1 MHPVVTP
8 SGRAVLAWSAQFR
21 SEGGDSGPVRFQAAT
36 RAAGA
41 RRFARARLLETIPA
55 RAYDGLGRALDAVAD
70 SAGVVTI
77 AWRGAAGVRA
87 SRGGAPAQTLSAP
100 GTTAVLSDLAAG
112 PDGRLVA
119 VWDGGVDDAA
129 SVVRAAVAGGVGQPF
144 GPRGGRLGAG
154 RAVRARR
161 VLRRP
166 ARRDRVGPLRRPLA
180 GAGLRQ
186 IDRIG
191 GRRRQ
196 ERDRDPHGHG
206 RGRLVE
212 VPRAPDQEA
221 EDHQGDERRG
231 RREVDDVLVH
241 GRESR
246 LVAVSAAPPE
256 SAEQV
261 AAGLREAGYLPG
273 ESTALVSYLAAR
285 LGKPVLVEGPAG
297 VGKTELAKAL
307 ARYLGRSLVRL
318 QCYEGLDE
326 AKALYE
332 WNYRKQLLRIQAE
345 SSDAAGWDSVQ
356 DDIFGPEFLL
366 ARPLMQAIASEEPVV
381 LLIDEIDKTD
391 QEFEAMLLELLSDF
405 QITIPELGRIEART
419 HPVVLL
425 TSNNSRELTE
435 ALKRRCLYLWLDYPT
450 TEHELEI
457 VRLHAPELPETVAR
471 RLVEV
476 IGMVR
481 ELDLK
486 KPPSIAESID
496 WARAL
501 LLMGA
506 EDISADV
513 FRQTLSIIVKHR
525 TDLDV
530 VAERVGVKLAA

>member
-1 MHPVVTP
+1 
-8 SGRAVLAWSAQFR
+8 
-21 SEGGDSGPVRFQAAT
+21 
-36 RAAGA
+36 
-41 RRFARARLLETIPA
+41 
-55 RAYDGLGRALDAVAD
+55 
-70 SAGVVTI
+70 
-77 AWRGAAGVRA
+77 
-87 SRGGAPAQTLSAP
+87 
-100 GTTAVLSDLAAG
+100 
-112 PDGRLVA
+112 
-119 VWDGGVDDAA
+119 
-129 SVVRAAVAGGVGQPF
+129 
-144 GPRGGRLGAG
+144 
-154 RAVRARR
+154 
-161 VLRRP
+161 
-166 ARRDRVGPLRRPLA
+166 
-180 GAGLRQ
+180 
-186 IDRIG
+186 
-191 GRRRQ
+191 
-196 ERDRDPHGHG
+196 
-206 RGRLVE
+206 
-212 VPRAPDQEA
+212 
-221 EDHQGDERRG
+221 
-231 RREVDDVLVH
+231 
-241 GRESR
+241 
-246 LVAVSAAPPE
+246 VAVSVAAPE

-261 AAGLREAGYLPG
+261 AAGLRAAGYLPG

-307 ARYLGRSLVRL
+307 SRYLGRSLVRL

-345 SSDAAGWDSVQ
+345 SKDDAGWQTVQ

-366 ARPLMQAIASEEPVV
+366 TRPLMQAIASPEPVV

-435 ALKRRCLYLWLDYPT
+435 ALKRRCLYLWLDYPS

-476 IGMVR
+476 VAMVR

>member
-1 MHPVVTP
+1 
-8 SGRAVLAWSAQFR
+8 L
-21 SEGGDSGPVRFQAAT
+21 
-36 RAAGA
+36 
-41 RRFARARLLETIPA
+41 
-55 RAYDGLGRALDAVAD
+55 
-70 SAGVVTI
+70 AGV
-77 AWRGAAGVRA
+77 
-87 SRGGAPAQTLSAP
+87 
-100 GTTAVLSDLAAG
+100 
-112 PDGRLVA
+112 
-119 VWDGGVDDAA
+119 
-129 SVVRAAVAGGVGQPF
+129 
-144 GPRGGRLGAG
+144 
-154 RAVRARR
+154 
-161 VLRRP
+161 
-166 ARRDRVGPLRRPLA
+166 
-180 GAGLRQ
+180 
-186 IDRIG
+186 
-191 GRRRQ
+191 
-196 ERDRDPHGHG
+196 
-206 RGRLVE
+206 
-212 VPRAPDQEA
+212 
-221 EDHQGDERRG
+221 
-231 RREVDDVLVH
+231 
-241 GRESR
+241 
-246 LVAVSAAPPE
+246 
-256 SAEQV
+256 
-261 AAGLREAGYLPG
+261 GYLADEPA
-273 ESTALVSYLAAR
+273 ALVSFLAQR

-307 ARYLGRSLVRL
+307 SRATGRELVRL

-332 WNYRKQLLRIQAE
+332 WNYRKQLLRIQAGGE
-345 SSDAAGWDSVQ
+345 DGWSDVH
-356 DDIFGPEFLL
+356 DDIFANEFLL
-366 ARPLMQAIASEEPVV
+366 ERPLMQAIASPEPVV